1 MSSIEIFR
9 GEIGVRPA
17 RIDPLTHDWRLAA
30 MLFTGP
36 ALLPCYHVGFYAYCL
51 YRSGYRFRLQ
61 SLLNI
66 TGYVVLVFRR
76 IFHWFLTYAPRL
88 RDRAEGGDGRPPLPP
103 PPTFLQK
110 QNKFSKNLFI
120 TSRRWDYFCI
130 RPAFAEIKKGCQS
143 SSIPPKYK

>member
-30 MLFTGP
+30 VLFTGP

-51 YRSGYRFRLQ
+51 YRSGYRFKLQ

-66 TGYVVLVFRR
+66 TRYVVLVFRR
-76 IFHWFLTYAPRL
+76 IFQWFLTYAPRL
-88 RDRAEGGDGRPPLPP
+88 RDRAEGGTGAPPPS

-110 QNKFSKNLFI
+110 QNKFSKNLFT
-120 TSRRWDYFCI
+120 TSRWDYFCI
-130 RPAFAEIKKGCQS
+130 RPAFAESKKSCQS
-143 SSIPPKYK
+143 SSIPPRYK

>member
-1 MSSIEIFR
+1 MYSIEIFR

-30 MLFTGP
+30 VLFTGP
-36 ALLPCYHVGFYAYCL
+36 AFLPCYHVVFYAYCL
-51 YRSGYRFRLQ
+51 YRSGYRFKLQ

-66 TGYVVLVFRR
+66 TRYVVLVFRR

-88 RDRAEGGDGRPPLPP
+88 RDRAEGGTGGPP
-103 PPTFLQK
+103 PPFLQK
-110 QNKFSKNLFI
+110 QNKFGKNLFT

-130 RPAFAEIKKGCQS
+130 RPAFVESKKSYQS
-143 SSIPPKYK
+143 SSIPQKYK

>member
-17 RIDPLTHDWRLAA
+17 RIDPLTQDWRLAA
-30 MLFTGP
+30 VLFTGP

-76 IFHWFLTYAPRL
+76 IFHWFLTYALRL
-88 RDRAEGGDGRPPLPP
+88 RDRAEGETGGPPPP

-110 QNKFSKNLFI
+110 QNKFSKNLFT
-120 TSRRWDYFCI
+120 TSRRWDCFCI
-130 RPAFAEIKKGCQS
+130 RPAFAESKKSCQS